1 MSDGV
6 LETANKRLVRA
17 EFLVVSRNAGVLPD
31 ALDAAYTLADLSGV
45 SIDDNGKVWGVDDAI
60 ETLRTREWLFIC
72 TSRASEAESY
82 WQLVLISWPKEAKA
96 AQQR

>member
-31 ALDAAYTLADLSGV
+31 ALDAAYTLADLSDV

-60 ETLRTREWLFIC
+60 ETLRTRSGYLFAPVEPVKPKAIG
-72 TSRASEAESY
+72 
-82 WQLVLISWPKEAKA
+82 SWYL
-96 AQQR
+96 